1 MPGGEMSA
9 VEVVED
15 DAVQTAVLK
24 IAGHE
29 HAGRAVAAQKLH
41 ALRAALRG
49 AEEDA
54 VHIAGKRGGDGPD
67 FLLVVLLT
75 V

>member
-29 HAGRAVAAQKLH
+29 HAGRAIAAQKLH

-54 VHIAGKRGGDGPD
+54 VHVAGKRGGDGAD
-67 FLLVVLLT
+67 LLLAVFLAV
-75 V
+75 